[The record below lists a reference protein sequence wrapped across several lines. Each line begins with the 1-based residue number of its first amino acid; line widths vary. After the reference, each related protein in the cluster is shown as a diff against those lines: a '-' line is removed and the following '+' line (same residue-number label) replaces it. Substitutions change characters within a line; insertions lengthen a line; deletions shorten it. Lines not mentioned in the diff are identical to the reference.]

1 MDVTS
6 RKPVVAIVDDDPRML
21 ESLVDLF
28 ESGGYAVRGY
38 ASSASLL
45 EVGLAGVD
53 VLVTDIAMTGTDGFA
68 LRQRVRQAHP
78 ELPVFLITG
87 RNDLADDDRIR
98 DSDGFFRKP
107 FDATALLEAIAKA
120 LGKGNTGG

>member
-6 RKPVVAIVDDDPRML
+6 RKPVIAIAYDDPRML
-21 ESLVDLF
+21 ESLVDLL

-45 EVGLAGVD
+45 EAGLGGAD
-53 VLVTDIAMTGTDGFA
+53 VLVTEAAMTGINGSA
-68 LRQRVRQAHP
+68 LRQLVRQTHP
-78 ELPVFLITG
+78 DLPVFLITG
-87 RNDLADDDRIR
+87 RDELADDDRIR

-120 LGKGNTGG
+120 LGKGNTGE

>member
-1 MDVTS
+1 MTS
-6 RKPVVAIVDDDPRML
+6 RKPVVAIIDDDSRML
-21 ESLVDLF
+21 ESLVDLL

-38 ASSASLL
+38 ASAVSLL
-45 EVGLAGVD
+45 KAGLNGID

-68 LRQRVRQAHP
+68 LRQLVRQTHP

-87 RNDLADDDRIR
+87 RSDLAEDDRIR

-107 FDATALLEAIAKA
+107 FDATELLEAIGRV
-120 LGKGNTGG
+120 LGGGKPGG